1 MPETVG
7 LIGLGLMGA
16 GFAKRLLA
24 TGRKVVGYDL
34 DPARRSEAAALG
46 VDLAAT
52 PAEVARHS
60 NRICISVTTTKVV
73 SDVVTGTSGILSA
86 APIADGVVIDF
97 STTGI
102 GVTRTLGEAL
112 AAKGIAFIDAPV
124 SGGPG
129 AAEAGTLAIM
139 AGGTAQAIETA
150 RPLAESFGLF
160 THMGELGAGQASKLV
175 NQALVL
181 TNYCIVAEGL
191 RLAEA
196 YGVDAGKIPAA
207 LAPGL
212 GNSAVLQAMM
222 PRMIAEDFAPQGYAR
237 QVLKDL
243 ELLME
248 AGREHH
254 LAMPMVAQATTLYRM
269 LVAQGHGELDGIAVA
284 KLLPRAENAA
294 HLIQRGGLRSSA
306 SDAGSLAGYASP

>member
-1 MPETVG
+1 MSMAGTVG
-7 LIGLGLMGA
+7 FIGLGLMGA

-34 DPARRSEAAALG
+34 DPARRGEAAALG
-46 VDLAAT
+46 VEIVSS
-52 PAEVARHS
+52 PAEVAKRS
-60 NRICISVTTTKVV
+60 NRIGISVTTTKAV
-73 SDVVTGTSGILSA
+73 SEVVTAADGILSA
-86 APIADGVVIDF
+86 APIADGIVIDF
-97 STTGI
+97 STTEI
-102 GVTRTLGEAL
+102 GVTRRLGEAL
-112 AAKGIAFIDAPV
+112 AEKGIGFVDAPV

-139 AGGTAQAIETA
+139 AGGTAQAIETV

-160 THMGELGAGQASKLV
+160 THMGEVGAGQATKLV
-175 NQALVL
+175 NQALCL

-196 YGVDAGKIPAA
+196 YGVDAGKLPAA
-207 LAPGL
+207 LQPGL
-212 GNSAVLQAMM
+212 GNSAVLQAML
-222 PRMIAEDFAPQGYAR
+222 PRMIAGDFAPRGYAR

-254 LAMPMVAQATTLYRM
+254 LAMPMVAQATTLYRL
-269 LVAQGHGELDGIAVA
+269 LVAQGDSELDAVA
-284 KLLPRAENAA
+284 VVKLLPRVEPAA
-294 HLIQRGGLRSSA
+294 H
-306 SDAGSLAGYASP
+306 